1 MPEGFSAAADS
12 INAGSLSSRH
22 AAPRAP
28 LDAHA
33 VRTAYRRWAKIY
45 DAGFGWI
52 SRTARR
58 EVVVAVNRTEGTR
71 VLEVGVG
78 TGLALPLYDSAKRVT
93 GIDLSADML
102 AQARQRATRHGLQNI
117 EALLEIDA
125 QATGFPD
132 ASFDIAVGMFVASVV
147 PNPRALVKELQRVV
161 RPGGKIFFVNH
172 FAVERGPV
180 WWVERAMAPS
190 SALLGWHPDFHLAH
204 MFTGPQLASMT
215 IKSMHP
221 VGLFRLIE
229 MGN

>member
-1 MPEGFSAAADS
+1 MPEAFAAAAES
-12 INAGSLSSRH
+12 IDTGSLSTRH

-28 LDAHA
+28 MDAHA

-45 DAGFGWI
+45 DTGFGWI

-58 EVVVAVNRTEGTR
+58 EVVAAVNRTPGTR

-78 TGLALPLYDSAKRVT
+78 TGLALPLYDTAKRVT

-102 AQARQRATRHGLQNI
+102 AQARQRVGEIGLRNI
-117 EALLEIDA
+117 EDLLEMDA
-125 QATGFPD
+125 QATSFPD
-132 ASFDIAVGMFVASVV
+132 HSFDIAVGMFVASVV

-161 RPGGKIFFVNH
+161 RPGGKILFVNH
-172 FAVERGPV
+172 FAAERGPV

-204 MFTGPQLASMT
+204 MFTAPQLAAMT

-221 VGLFRLIE
+221 LGLFRLIE
-229 MGN
+229 MQN

>member
-1 MPEGFSAAADS
+1 MPEAFAAAAES
-12 INAGSLSSRH
+12 IDTGSLSSRH

-28 LDAHA
+28 MDAHA

-45 DAGFGWI
+45 DTGFGWI

-58 EVVVAVNRTEGTR
+58 EVVAAVNRTLGTR

-78 TGLALPLYDSAKRVT
+78 TGLALPLYDTAKRVT

-102 AQARQRATRHGLQNI
+102 AQARQRVGEIGLRNI
-117 EALLEIDA
+117 EDLLEMDA
-125 QATGFPD
+125 QATSFPD
-132 ASFDIAVGMFVASVV
+132 HSFDIAVGMFVASVV

-161 RPGGKIFFVNH
+161 RPGGKILFVNH
-172 FAVERGPV
+172 FAAERGPV

-204 MFTGPQLASMT
+204 MFTAPQLAAMT

-221 VGLFRLIE
+221 LGLFRLIE
-229 MGN
+229 MQN

>member
-1 MPEGFSAAADS
+1 MPKGFAVARET
-12 INAGSLSSRH
+12 INSGSLSSRH

-28 LDAHA
+28 MDAHA

-58 EVVVAVNRTEGTR
+58 EVVAAVNRTPGTR

-78 TGLALPLYDSAKRVT
+78 TGLALPLYDAAKRVT
-93 GIDLSADML
+93 GIDLSGDML
-102 AQARQRATRHGLQNI
+102 AQARLRAAERGLSNVD
-117 EALLEIDA
+117 ALLEMDA
-125 QATGFPD
+125 QATSFPD

-147 PNPRALVKELQRVV
+147 PNPKALVQELQRVV
-161 RPGGKIFFVNH
+161 RPGGKILFVNH
-172 FAVERGPV
+172 FAAERGPV

-204 MFTGPQLASMT
+204 MFTGPQLASMS

-221 VGLFRLIE
+221 MGLFRLIE